1 MNNDKLSILKS
12 AVATIDPWLHYLF
25 TDFLSKSDIDFFR
38 QTATDKLDTDFVKAG
53 SGGSENRHKYQF
65 GRTGTSSPPDDL
77 IMLFTNKDV
86 FNFLVPG
93 YNNRQLPDSMLF
105 FTLTLCYDALPF
117 KIEVHTDQDYYK
129 ILTLIVGI
137 DENTVGT
144 EIYDKNKQ
152 YVKTITMSPGAGYY
166 FGVTSESYHA
176 VGVQNEITQPR
187 LQLILNYFLMPKSQ
201 YLAKQYLS
209 TAKHTIIGIPVVL

>member
-1 MNNDKLSILKS
+1 
-12 AVATIDPWLHYLF
+12 
-25 TDFLSKSDIDFFR
+25 
-38 QTATDKLDTDFVKAG
+38 
-53 SGGSENRHKYQF
+53 
-65 GRTGTSSPPDDL
+65 
-77 IMLFTNKDV
+77 
-86 FNFLVPG
+86 VPG